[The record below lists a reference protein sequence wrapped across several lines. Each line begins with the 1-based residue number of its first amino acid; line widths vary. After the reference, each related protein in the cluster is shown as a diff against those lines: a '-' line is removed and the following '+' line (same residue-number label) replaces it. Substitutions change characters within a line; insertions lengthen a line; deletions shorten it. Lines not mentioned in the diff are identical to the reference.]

1 MGYDCLC
8 KNNPYLIG
16 LANSR
21 YGSHGSLHE
30 NGGGHSE
37 SEGTDTD
44 HHVSRRT
51 NLETIK
57 QLSVSNPDLVMADC
71 DAKMSASPTVAP
83 PCEQSCDQSAQQKR
97 SQMASGYTRH
107 ASCPNSRRTSTGSQS
122 DLGKFEFEVTD
133 FFMFGSP
140 LALVLAY
147 RRFCRGVEKTRKLQ
161 LRETCL

>member
-8 KNNPYLIG
+8 KNNPYLAS

-30 NGGGHSE
+30 NGGHSE
-37 SEGTDTD
+37 SEGTDAD

-57 QLSVSNPDLVMADC
+57 QQSISNPDLTLSDPADV
-71 DAKMSASPTVAP
+71 AASASPSVAP
-83 PCEQSCDQSAQQKR
+83 PCESFEPAPQR
-97 SQMASGYTRH
+97 RVGSGYTRH

-147 RRFCRGVEKTRKLQ
+147 RRFSKGTEKIRK
-161 LRETCL
+161 C